1 MTGSIFLGLL
11 QNTAILLAFS
21 MLYDNLW
28 IRRERK
34 GNPYIKILIGIL
46 IGAIGIILMLT
57 PWTMVP
63 GVVFDT
69 RTVMLSISGLFFG
82 LIPTITAMVI
92 DTAYR
97 WYVGGHG
104 VWMGI
109 ATIIGS
115 GTIGMLWRNFRFHR
129 IQVNKNLELFLMGIA
144 VHLVMMAGTFL
155 LPSHLDESTRSTL
168 ILPIIVVYIPATVL
182 LGRLM
187 LNQHD
192 NYINKRIK
200 EQLLESER
208 KLNLDL
214 VKAKEQAEESDR
226 LKTAFLANLSHEIR
240 TPLNGILGF
249 ADILQNPSITGDEIR
264 DYIGMIRISGTR
276 MLEIMQNL
284 IDISKLESGTMQ
296 LHQTKFNLNEQL
308 DNLYYTFYNEA
319 HEKGLELK
327 YSKVLKDD
335 NCLIVSDEEK
345 INAILTNLLKNAI
358 KFSASGTV
366 SYGYLIND
374 EGCLEYFVSDEGIGI
389 PFHRQTAVFERFIQ
403 ADTTPASTHEGAGL
417 GLSIAKAFV
426 EMLGGAIWLNSIPG
440 KGTEVRF
447 TLPDCTPQKVNT

>member
-34 GNPYIKILIGIL
+34 GNPYIKILIGLL
-46 IGAIGIILMLT
+46 IGAIGIILMLS

-82 LIPTITAMVI
+82 PIPTITAMVI
-92 DTAYR
+92 DTVYR

-115 GTIGMLWRNFRFHR
+115 GSIGMLWRSFRFHR
-129 IQVNKNLELFLMGIA
+129 IQVNKNRELLLMGIA
-144 VHLVMMAGTFL
+144 VHVVMIASTLL
-155 LPSHLDESTRSTL
+155 LPSHLDDSTRATL
-168 ILPIIVVYIPATVL
+168 ILPIIIVYIPATVL

-187 LNQHD
+187 LNQYDH
-192 NYINKRIK
+192 YINRRIK

-249 ADILQNPSITGDEIR
+249 ADILQNPSITDDEIR

-284 IDISKLESGTMQ
+284 IDISKLESGTMN
-296 LHQTKFNLNEQL
+296 LHHSEFNLHEQL
-308 DNLYYTFYNEA
+308 DNLYYAFYNEA
-319 HEKGLELK
+319 NEKGLELK
-327 YSKVLKDD
+327 YSKGCTVD
-335 NCLIVSDEEK
+335 NYIIVSDEEK
-345 INAILTNLLKNAI
+345 INSILTNLLKNAI
-358 KFSASGTV
+358 KFSSSGTV
-366 SYGYLIND
+366 NYGYIIND
-374 EGCLEYFVSDEGIGI
+374 EGCLECFVSDEGIGI
-389 PFHRQTAVFERFIQ
+389 PFHRQSAVFERFIQ
-403 ADTTPASTHEGAGL
+403 ADSTPASTHEGAGL

-426 EMLGGAIWLNSIPG
+426 EMLGGAIWMNSVPG

-447 TLPDCTPQKVNT
+447 TVPATAPKTVNT